1 VKTGLPGIDAK
12 WRAGDRGK
20 SLCRAAGTANLLN
33 LNSLNWSQLPVPRNQ
48 CVTMVA
54 YSEGMTVNEL

>member
-1 VKTGLPGIDAK
+1 MKTGRPGIDAK
-12 WRAGDRGK
+12 WRARDK
-20 SLCRAAGTANLLN
+20 AKALCRAAGTANMLN
-33 LNSLNWSQLPVPRNQ
+33 LNSLNGSQLPVPRNQ